1 MSDDPACCAVKLLW
15 VCSARESGDLDLPDA
30 PHASIL
36 LPVPGSSRTSE
47 ATPGPSY
54 IRTAGELLGPYRAVV
69 IHHQ

>member
-15 VCSARESGDLDLPDA
+15 VRSARESGDLDLPDVPCA
-30 PHASIL
+30 PAL

-54 IRTAGELLGPYRAVV
+54 IRTGEVSLGPHRAVV
-69 IHHQ
+69 IRHQ